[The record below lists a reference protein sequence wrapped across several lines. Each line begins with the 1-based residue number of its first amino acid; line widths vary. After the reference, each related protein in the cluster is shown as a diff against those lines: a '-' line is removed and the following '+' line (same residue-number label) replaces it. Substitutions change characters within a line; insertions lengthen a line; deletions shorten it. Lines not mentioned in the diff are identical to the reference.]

1 MTSKRRAINDQP
13 LTSWGRWP
21 SVEPV
26 RSPLVL
32 IVDEDLGFVWWL
44 SAIFSKAGCQVV
56 PALNARDTASMT
68 SELDLD
74 VDVLVV
80 NPALAGV
87 SEMIESLSRSRSP
100 KIVTIHEHDRQAD
113 AVYADATLER
123 PSGLGVISQ
132 QDWLGCV
139 RRLVKDLHPVP
150 VACPEF
156 S

>member
-1 MTSKRRAINDQP
+1 M
-13 LTSWGRWP
+13 
-21 SVEPV
+21 EPV

-44 SAIFSKAGCQVV
+44 SGIFSEAGCQVV
-56 PALNARDTASMT
+56 PALNAGDTASMT

-100 KIVTIHEHDRQAD
+100 KIVTIRDHDKQD
-113 AVYADATLER
+113 GAVYADATLER
-123 PSGLGVISQ
+123 PSGLGAISQ

-139 RRLVKDLHPVP
+139 RRLVKDLHTIP

>member
-1 MTSKRRAINDQP
+1 M
-13 LTSWGRWP
+13 
-21 SVEPV
+21 EPV

-44 SAIFSKAGCQVV
+44 SGIFSEAGCQVV
-56 PALNARDTASMT
+56 PALNAGDSASMT

-100 KIVTIHEHDRQAD
+100 KIVTIREHDKED
-113 AVYADATLER
+113 GAVYADATLER
-123 PSGLGVISQ
+123 PSGLGAISQ

-139 RRLVKDLHPVP
+139 RRLVKDLRTVP
-150 VACPEF
+150 VACAEF

>member
-13 LTSWGRWP
+13 LPSLGRW
-21 SVEPV
+21 SSMEPV

-44 SAIFSKAGCQVV
+44 SEIFSKAGCQVV
-56 PALNARDTASMT
+56 PALNAGDSASMT

-100 KIVTIHEHDRQAD
+100 KIVTIRDHDKQD
-113 AVYADATLER
+113 AGVYGHATLER

-139 RRLVKDLHPVP
+139 RRLVKDLHTVP